1 MSRPVVVS
9 PWRFR
14 GVLIAVGVVSVV
26 LSARAI
32 DLQVVN
38 KDRYQIKGDAAHLR
52 VVEIPAHR
60 GMITDRSG
68 EPLAISTP
76 VASIW
81 VKPAE
86 VLDAPEQLPALAN
99 LLGTDTKRLTDK
111 LEGRIDRDFVYLKRR
126 VTPELANAAES
137 LGIAGVNSQRE
148 YRRYYPAAEVTAHVL
163 GFTNVDDAGQE
174 GIEYMFDDYLRG
186 QGGKKRVLQDR
197 RGRVI
202 AEVEQIEDAVEGRD
216 VALAIDKRIQYLAY
230 RALKGAVQSRQAI
243 SGSMVILD
251 TQTGEVL
258 AMVNQPSFNPNTRR
272 GLTAAVYRN
281 RAVTDLFEPGSTVK
295 PFIVAAAL
303 ESGRYHPRS
312 VVETA
317 PGRFYVGRHAVSDV
331 HDYGRIDVTAVLT
344 KSSNVGI
351 AKLALGLDRDVVWN
365 SLARV
370 GFGNPTGSNWPG
382 EQGGYLK
389 DFHEWV
395 PFEHATFS
403 YGYGLSSTVLQL
415 ARAYTVLANDGV
427 LKPVSLVPVATP
439 PEGKRVMKAEV
450 ARKVLAMLETVVS
463 TDGTAPL
470 ARISGYRVAGKT
482 GTVKKLKNGVYTDDE
497 YLALFAG
504 IVPASKPR
512 LAAVV
517 VIDQPGRGDY
527 YGGQIAA
534 PVFAE
539 VMSDALRLLDV
550 PPDDL
555 ANSPH
560 AVNRPSHQAALGA
573 AADRG
578 AL

>member
-1 MSRPVVVS
+1 MSRPAVAS

-14 GVLIAVGVVSVV
+14 AVLIAVGAVAVM
-26 LSARAI
+26 LSARAV
-32 DLQVVN
+32 DLQLVS
-38 KDRYQIKGDAAHLR
+38 KDRFQIKGDAAHLR
-52 VVEIPAHR
+52 IVDTPAHR
-60 GMITDRSG
+60 GMITDRNG

-86 VLDAPEQLPALAN
+86 VLSAPDQLPALAK
-99 LLGTDTKRLTDK
+99 LLGTDAKRLTDK
-111 LEGRIDRDFVYLKRR
+111 LESRVERDFVYLKRR

-137 LGIAGVNSQRE
+137 LAIPGVNSQRE

-174 GIEYMFDDYLRG
+174 GIELVFDEYLRG
-186 QGGKKRVLQDR
+186 QAGKKRVLQDR

-202 AEVEQIEDAVEGRD
+202 AEVEQLEDAVEGRD
-216 VALAIDKRIQYLAY
+216 LALTIDKRIQYLAY
-230 RALKGAVQSRQAI
+230 RALKGAVQFHNAV
-243 SGSMVILD
+243 SGSMVVLD

-258 AMVNQPSFNPNTRR
+258 AMVNQPSYNPNARR
-272 GLTAAVYRN
+272 GITPAVYRN

-312 VVETA
+312 IVETA

-331 HDYGRIDVTAVLT
+331 HDYGRIDVTTVLT

-370 GFGNPTGSNWPG
+370 GFGAVTGSNFPG

-389 DFHEWV
+389 DFHQWV

-403 YGYGLSSTVLQL
+403 YGYGMSSTSLQL
-415 ARAYTVLANDGV
+415 ARAYVALANDG
-427 LKPVSLVPVATP
+427 LSIPVSLLPISQP
-439 PEGKRVMKAEV
+439 PQSVRVMKAEV
-450 ARKVLAMLETVVS
+450 ARKVRAMLETVVS
-463 TDGTAPL
+463 DDGTAPR

-497 YLALFAG
+497 YIALFAG

-517 VIDQPGRGDY
+517 VIDQPRRGDF

-534 PVFAE
+534 PVFSE
-539 VMSDALRLLDV
+539 VMSDALRLLDI

-555 ANSPH
+555 GGAQRRIGAP
-560 AVNRPSHQAALGA
+560 AHQAALGLA
-573 AADRG
+573 SNRG